1 MNITQHTDYALRVL
15 IYLGACPERRVTIK
29 EVSERFDISRSHLMK
44 IVNRLVTDG
53 FVDGLRGKGGGL
65 RLKRRPDDIGVGEVV
80 RRMEPGFDLVDCFQ
94 DESSCLLSSGCR
106 LKKALRDALE
116 AFLASLDEVTLADLL
131 VNPPRLREQLSIPI
145 LVQAARSNI

>member
-29 EVSERFDISRSHLMK
+29 EISERFEISRSHLMK

-53 FVDGLRGKGGGL
+53 FVEGLRGKGGGI
-65 RLKRRPDDIGVGEVV
+65 RLKQSPAEICVGDVV

-94 DESSCLLSSGCR
+94 DESACLLSSGCR

-116 AFLASLDEVTLADLL
+116 AFLASLDALTLADLL
-131 VNPPRLREQLSIPI
+131 VNPPRLREQLSIPVI
-145 LVQAARSNI
+145 VQAR